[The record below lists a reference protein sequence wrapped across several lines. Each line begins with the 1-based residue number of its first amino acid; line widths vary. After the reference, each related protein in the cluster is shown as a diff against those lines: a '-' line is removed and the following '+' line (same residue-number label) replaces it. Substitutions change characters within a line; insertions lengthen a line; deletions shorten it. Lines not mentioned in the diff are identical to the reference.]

1 MVFMVDNP
9 RFDRILTDS
18 CNNDL
23 TQSRIKKTLRTPMR
37 ILLVEDDELLGE
49 GTKAGLALQELT
61 VDWVRTRA
69 DADCALRTDEFDV
82 LLLDIG
88 LPDGSGLDLVRSL
101 RKRGKTV
108 PILLLTARDA
118 PNDKVAGLDSGADDY
133 VVKPFD
139 LDEICARIRALRRR
153 STGRSSPEIRHGDL
167 RLDPASHRV
176 TRAGEAVHL
185 PPKEFA
191 VLHIL
196 LEYAGE
202 TVPRRRLISR
212 LYGTEVKPTGTRSLR

>member
-1 MVFMVDNP
+1 
-9 RFDRILTDS
+9 
-18 CNNDL
+18 
-23 TQSRIKKTLRTPMR
+23 MR
-37 ILLVEDDELLGE
+37 ILLIEDDELLGE

-69 DADCALRTDEFDV
+69 EADCALRSDEFDV

-88 LPDGSGLDLVRSL
+88 LPDGSGLDLVKSL

-108 PILLLTARDA
+108 PVLLLTARDA

-153 STGRSSPEIRHGDL
+153 STGRTTPEIRHGDL
-167 RLDPASHRV
+167 RLDPAAHTV
-176 TRAGEAVHL
+176 TLAGKTVHL

-191 VLHIL
+191 VLQIL

-202 TVPRRRLISR
+202 TVTRRRLISR
-212 LYGTEVKPTGTRSLR
+212 LYGWGGDADSNPLDVYIHNLRKKLGSSRIETIRGVGYKIA

>member
-1 MVFMVDNP
+1 M
-9 RFDRILTDS
+9 
-18 CNNDL
+18 
-23 TQSRIKKTLRTPMR
+23 
-37 ILLVEDDELLGE
+37 
-49 GTKAGLALQELT
+49 
-61 VDWVRTRA
+61 
-69 DADCALRTDEFDV
+69 RTDELDV

-139 LDEICARIRALRRR
+139 LDEICARVRALRRR

-185 PPKEFA
+185 PPKEFT

-196 LEYAGE
+196 LGYAGE